1 MECATNLLEV
11 LGELHPTPF
20 ELAVV
25 EGRLPLLGEGDAVL
39 VLPFQPCLTRKTVFD
54 QGFGYLGIHD
64 HGEHRFAHRLIGQT
78 ESHDQNSLRH
88 TKKARQA
95 HRENGAGNGPALR
108 RLSCAWNLET
118 SFHRRW
124 SLYRCP
130 SADTSST

>member
-1 MECATNLLEV
+1 MILVINSTSTLIHGIDDSPVECATNLLEV

-39 VLPFQPCLTRKTVFD
+39 VLPFQPCVTRKTVFD

-88 TKKARQA
+88 TKNHGKRIARTG
-95 HRENGAGNGPALR
+95 RGTDR
-108 RLSCAWNLET
+108 R
-118 SFHRRW
+118 
-124 SLYRCP
+124 
-130 SADTSST
+130 